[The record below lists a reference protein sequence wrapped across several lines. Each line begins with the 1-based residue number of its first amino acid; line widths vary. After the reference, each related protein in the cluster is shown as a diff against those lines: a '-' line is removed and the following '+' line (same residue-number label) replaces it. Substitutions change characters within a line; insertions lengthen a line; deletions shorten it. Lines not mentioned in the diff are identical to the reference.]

1 MRIQSLVRTVTIL
14 AIMSCG
20 AFATDRQE
28 ANSQVLTNADVLF
41 MTQAELGDA
50 VIIDKI
56 KSSQCRFDTSASAL
70 VGLKEAGVS
79 QPVLDAVVHA
89 ADTTFVHQIAK
100 GPCAIL
106 KRMGPADEVTS
117 HLYSFGLRGKQFQFV
132 EGRLP
137 EGVKFHGRL
146 TDHDVRTIED
156 HGGRVSILDAHYTE
170 GELRDARAACSQAA
184 PPAAQ

>member
-1 MRIQSLVRTVTIL
+1 
-14 AIMSCG
+14 MSCV

-56 KSSQCRFDTSASAL
+56 KSSQCRFDASPSAL

-89 ADTTFVHQIAK
+89 AHTTSVPQIAK

-156 HGGRVSILDAHYTE
+156 HGGTVSILDAHYTE
-170 GELRDARAACSQAA
+170 GELRDARTACSQAA
-184 PPAAQ
+184 LPAAQ

>member
-1 MRIQSLVRTVTIL
+1 MRIQSLLGMTTIWG
-14 AIMSCG
+14 IMTCV
-20 AFATDRQE
+20 AFAADGQGTK
-28 ANSQVLTNADVLF
+28 SQVLTNADVLS

-56 KSSQCRFDTSASAL
+56 KSSPCRFDTSPKAL
-70 VGLKEAGVS
+70 VTLKQAGVS
-79 QPVLDAVVHA
+79 QAVLDAVVHA
-89 ADTTFVHQIAK
+89 GNTADVPQIAK

-117 HLYSFGLRGKQFQFV
+117 HLYSFGIRGKQFQFV

-170 GELRDARAACSQAA
+170 GELRDARTSCSEAA
-184 PPAAQ
+184 PTAVQ